1 MPLTYWTS
9 TPFLLKGLYHGSFQ
23 QSLLYQILFYFS
35 LAVSLPCD
43 PSTLP
48 RGVRISQNGP
58 VLKLTCD
65 SGLQPL
71 EMAHFT
77 SSAGLL
83 LPIPSK
89 RKFARYVCVNGASYQ
104 RINAQGIE
112 RSFFFCTDGQSNLCD
127 PLENSA
133 EHGHLQVEGTVAI
146 WRSVTGSQR
155 NVLYCAH
162 GVWHRLGGGPLP
174 YGVTVKSQ
182 QKEKVL
188 STPGTTASTSA
199 GASNGEIISTISAT
213 VPFPSVTPHYHSR
226 KFDSRTVTPS
236 EPSPTSSFVSSSP
249 RLVHHP
255 QVPSTPVRRKLTRP
269 QISRPAT
276 YPHSK
281 HYFICGECLPC
292 TARSDSQMRS
302 NGFLL
307 HDFYCDGCSDCQ
319 LVGVDARVSKSSTN
333 CQCCAGAGT
342 IKKHNRQCVKHFY
355 SPPSCHNSLLY
366 RCNSLH
372 NDRLLSPS
380 LHPPL
385 LVATRACT

>member
-23 QSLLYQILFYFS
+23 QSLLYQILFFFS

-104 RINAQGIE
+104 RINSQGIE

-155 NVLYCAH
+155 SVLYCAH

-182 QKEKVL
+182 QKEKFL
-188 STPGTTASTSA
+188 STPGTTASTTA
-199 GASNGEIISTISAT
+199 GASNGEIITTISAT
-213 VPFPSVTPHYHSR
+213 VPFPSSHPTTTPVNSIVELLHLPSR
-226 KFDSRTVTPS
+226 LLP
-236 EPSPTSSFVSSSP
+236 PPSSP
-249 RLVHHP
+249 PAHVSCTTPKSHLRLSEESSLDPKSAGQLHIP
-255 QVPSTPVRRKLTRP
+255 
-269 QISRPAT
+269 
-276 YPHSK
+276 
-281 HYFICGECLPC
+281 
-292 TARSDSQMRS
+292 TANIILFAESVS
-302 NGFLL
+302 LAL
-307 HDFYCDGCSDCQ
+307 HDRFHRCARMALYCMIFI
-319 LVGVDARVSKSSTN
+319 AT
-333 CQCCAGAGT
+333 GAL
-342 IKKHNRQCVKHFY
+342 IA
-355 SPPSCHNSLLY
+355 SLLVLMLVC
-366 RCNSLH
+366 RRA
-372 NDRLLSPS
+372 RLTANVVQVQERLKNTIAS
-380 LHPPL
+380 
-385 LVATRACT
+385 V